1 VAIDLVWMLQS
12 EVCRFV
18 DVMDFPRDRLWNML
32 LQFAPS
38 KGLKFKRT
46 QFEDD
51 DMDTDG
57 GYRIVT
63 RLIARIH
70 FVADDLPF

>member
-1 VAIDLVWMLQS
+1 MLQS

-38 KGLKFKRT
+38 KGLKFKIT
-46 QFEDD
+46 QFQAYDYDD
-51 DMDTDG
+51 DMD
-57 GYRIVT
+57 
-63 RLIARIH
+63 LCARIH